1 VDALAKV
8 TGSTNPRRHR
18 VEHASLLPKDLRSEM
33 FRHGIRVSVQPL
45 FITSD
50 TWALDRLGAQR
61 ILDLYPLR
69 SMLSEGLVASG
80 GSDSPVESMSPMLG
94 MWAAMTR
101 GGSNLEESIG
111 LEEAL
116 SLYTS
121 NSLSNG
127 LDELG
132 TVGVGSPANFT
143 LLDSNT
149 MGMHPALFRKVGVL
163 ATVVDG
169 VVVHSYGLD

>member
-1 VDALAKV
+1 MA
-8 TGSTNPRRHR
+8 
-18 VEHASLLPKDLRSEM
+18 
-33 FRHGIRVSVQPL
+33 RHGIRATVQPL

-50 TWALDRLGAQR
+50 TWAVDRLGEER
-61 ILDLYPLR
+61 VLDLYPLR

-80 GSDSPVESMSPMLG
+80 GSDSPVESMSPILG

-101 GGSNLEESIG
+101 GGSNPKESLS

-116 SLYTS
+116 RLYTS

-127 LDELG
+127 FDDAG
-132 TVGVGSPANFT
+132 TPGAGFPANFT
-143 LLDSNT
+143 LLDSDT
-149 MGMHPALFRKVGVL
+149 TGMHPALFRKVGVL

-169 VVVHSYGLD
+169 VVVHSYGQN